1 MPIPLLARLAE
12 VQEILKIVPKYCV
25 RFKGE
30 FERYMHQKEMLWM
43 EDYQKTENHF

>member
-12 VQEILKIVPKYCV
+12 VEKILKIVSKYCV
-25 RFKGE
+25 RFEGE
-30 FERYMHQKEMLWM
+30 FERYMGQKKMIWM